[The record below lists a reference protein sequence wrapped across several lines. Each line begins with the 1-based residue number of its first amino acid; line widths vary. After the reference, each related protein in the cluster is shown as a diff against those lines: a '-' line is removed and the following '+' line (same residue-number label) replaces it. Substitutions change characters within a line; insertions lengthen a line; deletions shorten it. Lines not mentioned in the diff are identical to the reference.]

1 MAKKSAQDPIEMIN
15 EEPDVIETAV
25 NRDPWSVKAEIKL
38 PKGPKGE
45 PNYEIVSVNG
55 RIFKIKKGE
64 KVKVPMPIAE
74 VIEHSMEAQEE
85 ADEYMESVLSE
96 DE

>member
-1 MAKKSAQDPIEMIN
+1 MARKSTQDPVDMIG
-15 EEPDVIETAV
+15 EEPEVIETAV
-25 NRDPWSVKAEIKL
+25 KRDPWRDMVEIKL

-55 RIFKIKKGE
+55 RVFKIKKGE